1 MTAPATVAPAMPACE
16 ENCPHLHTAEEA
28 STLLGGRPAARTL
41 RDKAGRGEIAHTRIA
56 GTNRIAFSDAD
67 IAQIIRDG
75 ASGRPAPLR
84 RDSRRHS

>member
-1 MTAPATVAPAMPACE
+1 MTVPAVASQAVAECE
-16 ENCPHLHTAEEA
+16 ERCPHLHTAEEA

-41 RDKAGRGEIAHTRIA
+41 LDKAGRNEIAHTRIA
-56 GTNRIAFSDAD
+56 GTNRIAFSDVD
-67 IAQIIRDG
+67 IAQIISDG

>member
-1 MTAPATVAPAMPACE
+1 MTPAPPVAACE
-16 ENCPHLHTAEEA
+16 ESCPHLHTPEEA
-28 STLLGGRPAARTL
+28 SALLGGRTSPRTL